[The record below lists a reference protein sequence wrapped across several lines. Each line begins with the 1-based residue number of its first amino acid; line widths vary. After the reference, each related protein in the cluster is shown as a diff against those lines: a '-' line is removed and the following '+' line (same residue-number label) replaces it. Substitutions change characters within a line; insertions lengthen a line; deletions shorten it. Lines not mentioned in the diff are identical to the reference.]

1 MSQTPAGNSRTR
13 EYETIYIMR
22 PDVTREA
29 QERVAARLNEVLAR
43 ESGRLTSIE
52 SWGRRQ
58 LAYPVAKQKRGVY
71 VYLRYLGGGG
81 LVSEVERN
89 LRVLDE
95 VVKFQTI
102 QLRNDVDGAGVTV
115 NPDDVK
121 FEAVEPPQPG
131 EDEGDRIEQ
140 ILGFERGPERSR
152 SEDGYGDDD
161 GDFSGG
167 EEASSDTEGEKEG
180 ERR

>member
-1 MSQTPAGNSRTR
+1 MSQAQAGTTRAR

-22 PDVTREA
+22 PDVSREA
-29 QERVAARLNEVLAR
+29 QERVATRLNEVLAR
-43 ESGRLTSIE
+43 EKGRLTAIE
-52 SWGRRQ
+52 NWGRRQ

-71 VYLRYLGGGG
+71 VYLRYLGAGG

-102 QLRNDVDGAGVTV
+102 QLRNEVDEATVTV

-131 EDEGDRIEQ
+131 EDEGERIEQ
-140 ILGFERGPERSR
+140 ILGFERGPERQR
-152 SEDGYGDDD
+152 SDDGYGDED
-161 GDFSGG
+161 GDFGG
-167 EEASSDTEGEKEG
+167 GDDAPTGGKED
-180 ERR
+180 